1 MAGIT
6 SSGKSPLS
14 SSRKVISPSLPAG
27 PTPLAEDQADK
38 FRRIPGAKT
47 RIIVP
52 PGAAL
57 TDEARAVILGT
68 SKKKV
73 GRDEPKRSGGK
84 NGSGSGSGCGGG
96 TGKDQP
102 AGKEV
107 PDSHPD
113 IIPSPLPVLIYPS
126 RNLDG
131 NVDTGSGSE
140 GRSGGPSSPAGKST
154 RFSPRL
160 DPRKLTTS
168 TQRRAAAMEH
178 HDWYVEYGGKLF
190 MVELEKILKR
200 LSDDLT
206 KASSLIAADDTKRL
220 NEIRN
225 IAGIVQRKQSGRDVA
240 AHRVRMARAEVGEMR
255 REIKSEI
262 LFACQF
268 GGVAGVIRH
277 YERAE
282 EKWGD
287 VRNDETLALKDRADA
302 AARAACCTRVV
313 TEIKRWVAYVAKYA
327 KYRGKDFGARQYR
340 DATRYQRAK
349 WVEGLKGVKQISIDG
364 AKRLAEK
371 SRPGR
376 ATLEEDNDF

>member
-14 SSRKVISPSLPAG
+14 SSRKVISPSLPAA
-27 PTPLAEDQADK
+27 PMPLAEDQADK

-68 SKKKV
+68 SKKEV
-73 GRDEPKRSGGK
+73 GRDEPKRGGGK
-84 NGSGSGSGCGGG
+84 GGGGTG

-107 PDSHPD
+107 PASHPD

-131 NVDTGSGSE
+131 NADTESGN
-140 GRSGGPSSPAGKST
+140 GCPSSPAGKST

-206 KASSLIAADDTKRL
+206 QAASAVAADDTKRL
-220 NEIRN
+220 NSIRN
-225 IAGIVQRKQSGRDVA
+225 VAAIVLRKRSDRDVA

-262 LFACQF
+262 IFACQF

-277 YERAE
+277 YEKAE

-302 AARAACCTRVV
+302 AARAACYTRVI
-313 TEIKRWVAYVAKYA
+313 TEVKRWVAYVAKYK
-327 KYRGKDFGARQYR
+327 KYWGKDFGARQYR
-340 DATRYQRAK
+340 ESTRYQRGK
-349 WVEGLKGVKQISIDG
+349 WVERLSGGKQVSIDG

-376 ATLEEDNDF
+376 ATL

>member
-14 SSRKVISPSLPAG
+14 SSRKVVSPSLPAG
-27 PTPLAEDQADK
+27 PTPLAEDQADR

-52 PGAAL
+52 AGAEL

-73 GRDEPKRSGGK
+73 GRD
-84 NGSGSGSGCGGG
+84 
-96 TGKDQP
+96 QP
-102 AGKEV
+102 AGKGSDV
-107 PDSHPD
+107 PSHPD
-113 IIPSPLPVLIYPS
+113 IIPSPLPVLIYPT
-126 RNLDG
+126 RNDNGDEG
-131 NVDTGSGSE
+131 NARGN
-140 GRSGGPSSPAGKST
+140 PSSTAGKST

-206 KASSLIAADDTKRL
+206 QAASAVAADDTKRL
-220 NEIRN
+220 NSIRN
-225 IAGIVQRKQSGRDVA
+225 VAAIVLRKRSDRDVA
-240 AHRVRMARAEVGEMR
+240 AHRVRMARAEVGEAR

-262 LFACQF
+262 IFACQF

-277 YERAE
+277 YEKAE
-282 EKWGD
+282 EKWAD
-287 VRNDETLALKDRADA
+287 VRNDETLSLKDRADA
-302 AARAACCTRVV
+302 AARSACYTRVLS
-313 TEIKRWVAYVAKYA
+313 EIKRWVGYVAKYK
-327 KYRGKDFGARQYR
+327 KYWGKDFGARQYR
-340 DATRYQRAK
+340 ESTRYQREK
-349 WVEGLKGVKQISIDG
+349 WVEMLSGGKQISLDG

-376 ATLEEDNDF
+376 ETLEEDNDF

>member
-14 SSRKVISPSLPAG
+14 SGRKVVSPSLPDV
-27 PTPLAEDQADK
+27 PTPPAEDQSDR

-52 PGAAL
+52 AGAEL

-68 SKKKV
+68 SKKNV
-73 GRDEPKRSGGK
+73 GR
-84 NGSGSGSGCGGG
+84 
-96 TGKDQP
+96 DQP

-107 PDSHPD
+107 PASHPD

-126 RNLDG
+126 RNQGDDG
-131 NVDTGSGSE
+131 DCDGDDCGGFVGNGSG
-140 GRSGGPSSPAGKST
+140 GHSSPAGKST

-190 MVELEKILKR
+190 MTELERILKC
-200 LSDDLT
+200 LSGDLT
-206 KASSLIAADDTKRL
+206 QAASAVAADDTKRL
-220 NEIRN
+220 NSIRN
-225 IAGIVQRKQSGRDVA
+225 VAGIVLRKRSGRDVA

-262 LFACQF
+262 IFAAQF

-302 AARAACCTRVV
+302 AARAACYVRVLSEV
-313 TEIKRWVAYVAKYA
+313 KRWVAYVAKYA

-340 DATRYQRAK
+340 EATRYQRSK
-349 WVEGLKGVKQISIDG
+349 WVEGLRGVKQISLDG